1 MSTRKFD
8 TIRLEL
14 SNYFENY
21 LYMDTD
27 IFLVDEIK
35 KYLNEEQRKLF
46 FNKLAKNIDKET
58 YR

>member
-8 TIRLEL
+8 TIKLEL